1 MRKYLLDTG
10 IVRRIGIDEHVTKR
24 FAALDKTR
32 DKVYLSVLTIHEMHY
47 GLSNAK
53 GTEYETKA
61 RKAIEFVNNKFRK
74 SILPITEETAE
85 LFGKIKGDY
94 KEKTGI
100 NPENIKKHT
109 VDFMLVAT
117 AINESAIL
125 VSQDDI
131 FRRIQEFRTDFEW
144 ENWTKL

>member
-1 MRKYLLDTG
+1 M
-10 IVRRIGIDEHVTKR
+10 
-24 FAALDKTR
+24 
-32 DKVYLSVLTIHEMHY
+32 
-47 GLSNAK
+47 
-53 GTEYETKA
+53 GTEYENKA
-61 RKAIEFVNNKFRK
+61 RKAIEFVKNKFRN

-109 VDFMLVAT
+109 VDFLLAAT
-117 AINESAIL
+117 AISEGAVL

-131 FRRIQEFRTDFEW
+131 FRLIQEFRTDFEW
-144 ENWTKL
+144 EDWTK

>member
-10 IVRRIGIDEHVTKR
+10 IVIRIGLDENVTKR

-32 DKVYLSVLTIHEMHY
+32 DKVYLSVLTLHEMYY

-53 GTEYETKA
+53 GTEYENKA
-61 RKAIEFVNNKFRK
+61 RKAIELARNKFRK

-85 LFGKIKGDY
+85 QFGKIKGDY

-100 NPENIKKHT
+100 NPENLKKHT
-109 VDFMLVAT
+109 VDFLLVAT
-117 AINESAIL
+117 AISEGAVL
-125 VSQDDI
+125 VSPDEI
-131 FRRIQEFRTDFEW
+131 FRLIQEFRTDFEW
-144 ENWTKL
+144 EDWTK